1 MTVGVTD
8 RLARRDRY
16 TTTIPVALQ
25 ALPQWVLW
33 RGESRVHQQTG
44 QVTGLTKIPI
54 NPQTLRKASTTD
66 PATWGTFQHCCR
78 VVQCTLEQWGAENPQ
93 IDPDGGL
100 GFVFTAQDP
109 YIGIDLDHCRNPA
122 TGVLELWAQ
131 QIVNALASYA
141 EVSPSG
147 QGVHLYVKGR
157 LSGKGHKCSPIEL
170 YDRERYFTITD
181 DPLPGTPTTIENRQ
195 AVIEGLYVA
204 MPIIAKLLADQG
216 RREKFERLFTGD
228 TSGYNSPSEADLAFC
243 NMLVVGGARTEA
255 ECLAAIR
262 LSRLYDEKWDRDDYQ
277 ERTIGKALAGK
288 STAAPSAKRLQVQS
302 ARCLVEKD
310 LPAVR
315 WIVRDLIPEGVT
327 LLAGD
332 AKIGKSWAALGMA
345 LAVATGTRVFSHFET
360 VGSDV
365 LYLALEDGDQ
375 RMQDRLDTLLR
386 ANEPPANLYIVY
398 DCSPMPLLV
407 EELQGWKADHPQTGI
422 VIVDV
427 LAKVRQGVGGIQN
440 AYLKDYKDLTPLQRF
455 ALDAHI
461 GVVMVTHTNQRDMWA
476 DILHAV
482 SGTTGVVGCADT
494 ILLLQRA
501 RNAPHGQLHVTGRDV
516 TEGVFEMAFHSGVW
530 VCKGAH
536 ANTQPGPEPTARAR
550 AEALLRTMLADG
562 PKLTTDLDE
571 AAKAQ
576 GIAERTLNRA
586 RKGLGVVAER
596 VGERWICRLP

>member
-1 MTVGVTD
+1 MDAVSGVQVTN
-8 RLARRDRY
+8 
-16 TTTIPVALQ
+16 IPGELREK
-25 ALPQWVLW
+25 PQWVLW
-33 RGESRVHQQTG
+33 RGEDRTNQRTG
-44 QVTGLTKIPI
+44 EVKVSKIPI
-54 NPQTLRKASTTD
+54 DPHTLNNASTTD
-66 PATWGTFQHCCR
+66 PRTWGTFEDGCKALPCA
-78 VVQCTLEQWGAENPQ
+78 LEEWGVES
-93 IDPDGGL
+93 PDKGGL
-100 GFVFTAQDP
+100 GFVLAATDP
-109 YIGIDLDHCRNPA
+109 YAGIDLDHCRNPE
-122 TGVLELWAQ
+122 TGALEPWAQ
-131 QIVNALASYA
+131 QIVNALHSYT

-147 QGVHLYVKGR
+147 TGLRIFVQGR
-157 LSGKGHKCSPIEL
+157 LSGKGQKRGPIEL
-170 YDRERYFTITD
+170 YDRERYLTVTGAH
-181 DPLPGTPTTIENRQ
+181 LPETPTTIEDGQ
-195 AVIEGLYVA
+195 TMVEWLHIA
-204 MPIIAKLLADQG
+204 MPILAKLLADQG

-228 TSGYNSPSEADLAFC
+228 TSGYNSQSEADLAFC
-243 NMLVVGGARTEA
+243 NMLVAAGARTRA
-255 ECLAAIR
+255 ECMAVIG
-262 LSRLYDEKWDRDDYQ
+262 LSGLYDEKWDRDDYQ
-277 ERTIGKALAGK
+277 ERTLGKALAGK
-288 STAAPSAKRLQVQS
+288 STAAQSPKRLQVQS

-332 AKIGKSWAALGMA
+332 AKIGKSWAALGIA

-386 ANEPPANLYIVY
+386 ANEPPANLYIAY

-427 LAKVRQGVGGIQN
+427 LAKVRQSAGGIQN

>member
-1 MTVGVTD
+1 M
-8 RLARRDRY
+8 L
-16 TTTIPVALQ
+16 VAGG
-25 ALPQWVLW
+25 A
-33 RGESRVHQQTG
+33 
-44 QVTGLTKIPI
+44 
-54 NPQTLRKASTTD
+54 QTL
-66 PATWGTFQHCCR
+66 
-78 VVQCTLEQWGAENPQ
+78 AECMAV
-93 IDPDGGL
+93 I
-100 GFVFTAQDP
+100 
-109 YIGIDLDHCRNPA
+109 
-122 TGVLELWAQ
+122 
-131 QIVNALASYA
+131 
-141 EVSPSG
+141 
-147 QGVHLYVKGR
+147 R
-157 LSGKGHKCSPIEL
+157 LSGL
-170 YDRERYFTITD
+170 YD
-181 DPLPGTPTTIENRQ
+181 
-195 AVIEGLYVA
+195 
-204 MPIIAKLLADQG
+204 K
-216 RREKFERLFTGD
+216 
-228 TSGYNSPSEADLAFC
+228 
-243 NMLVVGGARTEA
+243 
-255 ECLAAIR
+255 
-262 LSRLYDEKWDRDDYQ
+262 KWQRDDYQ
-277 ERTIGKALAGK
+277 EQTIGKALAGK
-288 STAAPSAKRLQVQS
+288 GTAAQSPKRLQVQS

-315 WIVRDLIPEGVT
+315 WIVRDLIPEGVA

-332 AKIGKSWAALGMA
+332 AKIGKSWAALGIA
-345 LAVATGTRVFSHFET
+345 LAVAAGTRVFSHFET

-386 ANEPPANLYIVY
+386 SNEPPANLYIAY

-427 LAKVRQGVGGIQN
+427 LAKVRQGAGGIQN

-461 GVVMVTHTNQRDMWA
+461 GVVMVTHTNQRDMGA

-562 PKLTTDLDE
+562 PKSTTAIDE

-586 RKGLGVVAER
+586 RKALGVIAER
-596 VGERWICRLP
+596 VGEHWICRLP